1 MTIYYF
7 GGDIIRE
14 GITLGN
20 FKKDFF
26 QSREELIS
34 TTEKILKGGFLDGK
48 TLTEKE
54 LNSIIEETMPDF
66 DFYSV
71 QFIGAYG
78 EKITQACFKTYE
90 EAVEYCKEWRNRKVI
105 GQHYGKF
112 YRIISMEDF

>member
-7 GGDIIRE
+7 DSDII
-14 GITLGN
+14 LGN

-26 QSREELIS
+26 QNKKELIS
-34 TTEKILKGGFLDGK
+34 VVERILKGGFLDRT

-54 LNSIIEETMPDF
+54 LNSIVEETVPDF

-71 QFIGAYG
+71 QFVDTYG
-78 EKITQACFKTYE
+78 QKITQACFKTYK

-105 GQHYGKF
+105 GQHFKAN
-112 YRIISMEDF
+112 YREISY

>member
-7 GGDIIRE
+7 DNDIIRE
-14 GITLGN
+14 GVVLGN

-26 QSREELIS
+26 QNKEKLIS
-34 TTEKILKGGFLDGK
+34 VIEQILKGNFLDGK

-54 LNSIIEETMPDF
+54 LNSIVEETMPDF

-78 EKITQACFKTYE
+78 QKITQACFKTHE
-90 EAVEYCKEWRNRKVI
+90 EAEGYCKEWRNRKII

-112 YRIISMEDF
+112 YRKINEENF